1 MTIERSSL
9 PGIGIVHAVTTAAR
23 QRIGVISYVGGR
35 RDLVVY
41 DPDDP
46 DRAAVTVVLEDHEAR
61 LLAYLLAGAATDDQ
75 EGLFLHLHRV

>member
-1 MTIERSSL
+1 MTIERNNL

-23 QRIGVISYVGGR
+23 QRVGVISYVGGR

-46 DRAAVTVVLEDHEAR
+46 DRAAVTVALEDHEAQ
-61 LLAYLLAGAATDDQ
+61 LLAYLLASAVSDD
-75 EGLFLHLHRV
+75 HLDLVLDLDRV

>member
-23 QRIGVISYVGGR
+23 QRLGVISYVGGR

-41 DPDDP
+41 DPEDP
-46 DRAAVTVVLEDHEAR
+46 DQAAVTVVLEDDEAR
-61 LLAYLLAGAATDDQ
+61 LLAYLLAGAAEDDRVDF
-75 EGLFLHLHRV
+75 LFALDRV